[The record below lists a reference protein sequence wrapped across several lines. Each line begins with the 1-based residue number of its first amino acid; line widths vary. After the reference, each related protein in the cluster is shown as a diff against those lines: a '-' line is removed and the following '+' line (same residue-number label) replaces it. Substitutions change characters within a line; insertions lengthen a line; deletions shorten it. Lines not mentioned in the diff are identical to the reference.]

1 MKFIRKRWHGVPI
14 AILLAVLVTVLA
26 TGSAA
31 AIYAFPFHSVQVAV
45 FVDEPLTVEYNLQG
59 NYGGDS
65 AWHPLGDLDSQT
77 LERSAGDDFDM
88 DVRITNTADNALTV
102 TTSITGVGV
111 AWFTLSGWPDGTT
124 DNCVPGPT
132 VFSVSMDVAGNA
144 PAPLTYNLTFAFTR
158 S

>member
-26 TGSAA
+26 AGSAA
-31 AIYAFPFHSVQVAV
+31 AVYAYPFLSVQVAV

-65 AWHPLGDLDSQT
+65 SWHLLGDLDSQT

-88 DVRITNTADNALTV
+88 DVRVTNDADNALTV
-102 TTSITGVGV
+102 NTAVTGTG
-111 AWFTLSGWPDGTT
+111 AGWFTFAGWPDGAA
-124 DNCVPGPT
+124 DNCAPGQT
-132 VFSVSMDVAGNA
+132 TFNVSMDVAGNA

-158 S
+158 E